1 MVEDSDPEEDN
12 GKGTT
17 SSQDISL
24 TGSLGAGL
32 DFEAVALRN
41 AAVADAQLVLSV
53 SDISIELMPL
63 FALTG
68 GQPVQQRNSRLD
80 P

>member
-1 MVEDSDPEEDN
+1 
-12 GKGTT
+12 
-17 SSQDISL
+17 
-24 TGSLGAGL
+24 LGAGL
-32 DFEAVALRN
+32 DFEAVALHN

-53 SDISIELMPL
+53 CDISIELMPL

-68 GQPVQQRNSRLD
+68 GQPVQQRNSRLN